1 MHFIEIPF
9 DLSNRRGIEAEGQ
22 VQIWVDRM

>member
-1 MHFIEIPF
+1 MHLIEIPL
-9 DLSNRRGIEAEGQ
+9 DLNSGRGIEAEGQ